1 MFVSKRQSVGRR
13 SLGWYDVQGRCLN
26 VILYGIL
33 SQSHYSICINEMVRV
48 KVCIG
53 TFRAKMCK

>member
-1 MFVSKRQSVGRR
+1 MFVSKRQSVSRH

-33 SQSHYSICINEMVRV
+33 TQTHYSICINEVVRV

-53 TFRAKMCK
+53 TFRAKIYK